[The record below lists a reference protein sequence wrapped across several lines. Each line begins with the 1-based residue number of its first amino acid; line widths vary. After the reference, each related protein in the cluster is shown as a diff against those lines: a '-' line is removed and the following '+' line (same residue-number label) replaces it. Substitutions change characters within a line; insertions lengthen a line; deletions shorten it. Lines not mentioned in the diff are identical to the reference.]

1 MSARKYIRWMAVNSW
16 ATSTSSVI
24 STNSMLNSIM
34 NSPSYTSVIA
44 TTYVGKDIIGQLG
57 GLGYAWRTGKKADQ
71 QPMKYVTKGAL
82 IQQGALFLENFSI
95 LITNKTFVLPFLG
108 LSSTMKNVSFISMG
122 AVNANNLQ
130 KLSSGN
136 IGEFYSKVASINT
149 LSSTLGM
156 ITGIGIIHMIPSY
169 TVRTMLI
176 MPLLGIVSIYS
187 LRQATK
193 LAGDV
198 SQIEKV

>member
-34 NSPSYTSVIA
+34 SSPSYTSVIA

-156 ITGIGIIHMIPSY
+156 ITGIGIIHMVPSY
-169 TVRTMLI
+169 TVRTILI